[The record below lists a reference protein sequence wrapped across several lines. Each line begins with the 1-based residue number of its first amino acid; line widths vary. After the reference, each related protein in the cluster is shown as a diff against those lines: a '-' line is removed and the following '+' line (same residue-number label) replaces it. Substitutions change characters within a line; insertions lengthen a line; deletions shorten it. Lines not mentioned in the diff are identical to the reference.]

1 MTTSRHN
8 DSTIAYGPTAL
19 TAGTWTHLATTYDG
33 RVLRF
38 YVNGIQVSSQPS
50 TGDIVTNSYPVQ
62 IGGDP
67 IWGAF
72 FAGIVDEVRIY
83 NRALS
88 QAEIL
93 TDMSTPVGGAP
104 DEA

>member
-8 DSTIAYGPTAL
+8 DGAIAYGPTPL

-33 RVLRF
+33 TVLRL
-38 YVNGIQVSSQPS
+38 YVNGIQVSSQPP

-72 FAGIVDEVRIY
+72 PAGIIDEVRIY
-83 NRALS
+83 KRALS

-93 TDMSTPVGGAP
+93 TDMSIPIGGAP